1 MARFFESYRRT
12 TSVKIMASIKF
23 DNFLVD
29 IAVYNIDGFLQEVFS
44 IPTKNGF
51 WVFLTVQ
58 NDQGKKEYFPSVD
71 DESKIKIYGS
81 YDEAIE
87 DVAHILKKHFR

>member
-1 MARFFESYRRT
+1 
-12 TSVKIMASIKF
+12 MASIKF

-29 IAVYNIDGFLQEVFS
+29 IAVYNIDGFLQEVLS
-44 IPTKNGF
+44 IPIKNGF

-58 NDQGKKEYFPSVD
+58 NEQGKKEYFPSVD

-87 DVAHILKKHFR
+87 DVAQILKKYFH

>member
-1 MARFFESYRRT
+1 
-12 TSVKIMASIKF
+12 MASIKF

-29 IAVYNIDGFLQEVFS
+29 IAVYNIDGFLQEVLS
-44 IPTKNGF
+44 IPIKNGF

-58 NDQGKKEYFPSVD
+58 NEQGKKEYFPSVD

-87 DVAHILKKHFR
+87 DVAQILRKYFR

>member
-1 MARFFESYRRT
+1 
-12 TSVKIMASIKF
+12 MASIKF

-29 IAVYNIDGFLQEVFS
+29 IAVYNIDGFLQEVLS
-44 IPTKNGF
+44 IPIKNGF

-58 NDQGKKEYFPSVD
+58 NEQGKKEYFPSVD

-81 YDEAIE
+81 YDEAID
-87 DVAHILKKHFR
+87 DVAQILKKYFR